1 MAETAVAPEINDLG
15 DELDEQAT
23 HVLDPGPRRVSGVA
37 VRGDAERLRDIVQA
51 AGSDAIDALLV
62 FVGLL
67 IGDADQ
73 LGHLLLGEP
82 EHDPALAHA
91 GADMAVDVLRT

>member
-1 MAETAVAPEINDLG
+1 MKFRASSRSI
-15 DELDEQAT
+15 
-23 HVLDPGPRRVSGVA
+23 RCWGVA
-37 VRGDAERLRDIVQA
+37 LNAWIATVHALEEVADIDPERLRDIVQTA
-51 AGSDAIDALLV
+51 SSDAVDALLIL
-62 FVGLL
+62 VGLL

-91 GADMAVDVLRT
+91 RTDMAVDVLRT